1 MKDGDARV
9 NAACAHLANERVRAC
24 MSAVA
29 EEIERSE
36 GETIYGRR
44 EDASAT
50 RNDTRE
56 RARLTREL
64 EKERAQRSELENA
77 AEMREVTWAKEREDF
92 VSKINDAETCR
103 AEAEAETFRLRDEIE
118 RIETVIRQEEGVV
131 RLRLEAE
138 HEVRV
143 GRLATELDR
152 VRGELENCAEE
163 LRRER
168 ERDSATVHELDR
180 VRDELIG
187 RLREEMKTALASI
200 DCVSEAVRA
209 VSKDLRGETP
219 AARRV
224 SQCVPSKRER
234 AFVVDTRSPSSSTS
248 SSSRTHAMD
257 HHGVALSRSASGRSS
272 GAHAAPTPGAQRG
285 EPSAQRRFNAAAS
298 SFGRSAQR
306 SRGNRERAQVV

>member
-1 MKDGDARV
+1 MTDDCDARV
-9 NAACAHLANERVRAC
+9 RAACARLASERVRAC
-24 MSAVA
+24 LSAVA
-29 EEIERSE
+29 EEIKRAED
-36 GETIYGRR
+36 ETIYGSRG
-44 EDASAT
+44 EDDAT
-50 RNDTRE
+50 RNDARE

-64 EKERAQRSELENA
+64 EEERARGDELENA

-92 VSKINDAETCR
+92 VSKIHDAETRR

-118 RIETVIRQEEGVV
+118 RVETVVRQEEGVV

-152 VRGELENCAEE
+152 VRGELENCADE

-168 ERDSATVHELDR
+168 ERDSATVRKLDR

-187 RLREEMKTALASI
+187 RLREEMKTVLASI
-200 DCVSEAVRA
+200 ECVSDAVGTA
-209 VSKDLRGETP
+209 SKDLRGETP
-219 AARRV
+219 AERRV

-234 AFVVDTRSPSSSTS
+234 AFFVDTRSSSSSAS
-248 SSSRTHAMD
+248 SSSRTYAMD
-257 HHGVALSRSASGRSS
+257 HHTATISRSVSGRSN
-272 GAHAAPTPGAQRG
+272 GAHAPPTPGAQRG
-285 EPSAQRRFNAAAS
+285 EPSAQRRNNVAS

-306 SRGNRERAQVV
+306 SRGNRERTQLV

>member
-50 RNDTRE
+50 RNDARE

-92 VSKINDAETCR
+92 VSKINDAETRR

-187 RLREEMKTALASI
+187 RLREEMKTALSSI
-200 DCVSEAVRA
+200 DCAE
-209 VSKDLRGETP
+209 EI
-219 AARRV
+219 
-224 SQCVPSKRER
+224 
-234 AFVVDTRSPSSSTS
+234 
-248 SSSRTHAMD
+248 
-257 HHGVALSRSASGRSS
+257 
-272 GAHAAPTPGAQRG
+272 
-285 EPSAQRRFNAAAS
+285 
-298 SFGRSAQR
+298 
-306 SRGNRERAQVV
+306 

>member
-1 MKDGDARV
+1 M
-9 NAACAHLANERVRAC
+9 
-24 MSAVA
+24 
-29 EEIERSE
+29 
-36 GETIYGRR
+36 
-44 EDASAT
+44 
-50 RNDTRE
+50 
-56 RARLTREL
+56 
-64 EKERAQRSELENA
+64 
-77 AEMREVTWAKEREDF
+77 TWAKEREDF
-92 VSKINDAETCR
+92 VSKINDARACR

-200 DCVSEAVRA
+200 DCVSEAVGA

-219 AARRV
+219 QVDAFLSAFGR
-224 SQCVPSKRER
+224 SGR